1 MKNLTLNMLILL
13 TFFVPNLSCAGN
25 TDIEFKGKKTLNYK
39 EICSGKGEKYT
50 DEKFG
55 FSINKGQYVCK
66 PNFKTYA
73 GENLISERN
82 DGCDSAIEY
91 DSVSGR
97 VVDMYLRYPI
107 DSSEKLLEVLT
118 EKYGETKNQ
127 RQDIDVDKSLNFEY
141 SWVGKSNISS
151 GFIRLSKETVFKT
164 INGNHQVVR
173 RCTTLRIMTSTMMD
187 DSISMRER
195 YDGDKKRILKTEASK
210 L

>member
-1 MKNLTLNMLILL
+1 MKNLTLNMLFLL
-13 TFFVPNLSCAGN
+13 VLFVPNLSCAGN
-25 TDIEFKGKKTLNYK
+25 SDIEFKGKKTLNYK
-39 EICSGKGEKYT
+39 EICSGKGDKFA

-55 FSINKGQYVCK
+55 NKGQYVCK
-66 PNFKTYA
+66 PNFKSYA
-73 GENLISERN
+73 GENLISEKN

-91 DSVSGR
+91 DPVSGR
-97 VVDMYLRYPI
+97 VVDMYLRYPV

-127 RQDIDVDKSLNFEY
+127 LQDIHVDKSLNFEY
-141 SWVGKSNISS
+141 SWLGKSSISG
-151 GFIRLSKETVFKT
+151 GFIRLSKEAVLKT
-164 INGNHQVVR
+164 NNGTSQVVR

-195 YDGDKKRILKTEASK
+195 YDENKKRIIKNEASK

>member
-1 MKNLTLNMLILL
+1 MFFLL
-13 TFFVPNLSCAGN
+13 TFFVPNLSFAGT

-39 EICSGKGEKYT
+39 EICSGKGEKYA

-55 FSINKGQYVCK
+55 NKGQYVCK
-66 PNFKTYA
+66 PNFKSYA
-73 GENLISERN
+73 GESLISERN

-97 VVDMYLRYPI
+97 VVDMFLRYPN
-107 DSSEKLLEVLT
+107 DSAEKLLEVLT

-127 RQDIDVDKSLNFEY
+127 LQDIYVDKSLNFEY
-141 SWVGKSNISS
+141 SWLGKSSISG
-151 GFIRLSKETVFKT
+151 GFIRLSKEAVVKT
-164 INGNHQVVR
+164 INGNSQVVR

-195 YDGDKKRILKTEASK
+195 YDGDKKRILKNEASK